1 MLDCGAGLRTD
12 IDENV
17 ITTELSG
24 THPLLLFRKLWRD
37 RVLNIPPVE
46 SPFFEE
52 HFPAERTDPELWR
65 VARSLHE
72 EGFAIIDFPDDR
84 FAARVEE
91 ILANLGDRFDW
102 DDWRADRV
110 EGLRIQDAW
119 QFDEQVRAIAVNEA
133 ILRLLSQ
140 LYGRKAFPFQTLNF
154 PVGTQQ
160 HYHTDCVHFASVP
173 ERFMCGVWVAFE
185 DVGDDAGP
193 LLYYPKSH
201 QLPIYLNEHLGTVP
215 HSDDYLYGTYPH
227 FVTFWRRLVEAHGL
241 QPVEF
246 HPKKGQA
253 LIWAANLLHGG
264 MPQRDKNKTR
274 WSQVTHYFFEDC
286 AYYTPLESL
295 PYLGLVEYRELIDIA
310 TAAPVR
316 QAVNGVPLTP
326 EIIQRLRRQEVAVE
340 AEDRPVEPE
349 SAAPRPGILSSLR
362 ERLRGGWLRCLP
374 TSAPSRSASDSV
386 GGESEATDR
395 ERRL

>member
-1 MLDCGAGLRTD
+1 MPLGVPRLDCF
-12 IDENV
+12 IP
-17 ITTELSG
+17 LSP
-24 THPLLLFRKLWRD
+24 HSEARRD
-37 RVLNIPPVE
+37 YLLNIPHVE

-52 HFPAERTDPELWR
+52 HFPAAGTDPELLR

-72 EGFAIIDFPDDR
+72 EGFAVLDFPDER
-84 FAARVEE
+84 FERRVEE
-91 ILANLGDRFDW
+91 ILANLSDRFDW
-102 DDWRADRV
+102 EAWRADQV
-110 EGLRIQDAW
+110 EGLRVQDAW
-119 QFDEQVRAIAVNEA
+119 QFDEQVRAIATNEA
-133 ILRLLSQ
+133 MLRMLSQ

-201 QLPIYLNEHLGTVP
+201 RLPIYLNEHLGAVP
-215 HSDDYLYGTYPH
+215 GDGEDPYETYDQ
-227 FVTFWRRLVEAHGL
+227 FVEFWRRLVAAHGL

-286 AYYTPLESL
+286 AYYTPLGSL
-295 PYLGLVEYRELIDIA
+295 PYLGSVEYRELTDVA
-310 TAAPVR
+310 TGAPVR
-316 QAVNGVPLTP
+316 QAINGMPLTG
-326 EIIQRLRRQEVAVE
+326 EIVRHMRRKRFDVDGGFASSN
-340 AEDRPVEPE
+340 AE
-349 SAAPRPGILSSLR
+349 SATPRPGFLRTLR
-362 ERLRGGWLRCLP
+362 ERLRGG
-374 TSAPSRSASDSV
+374 
-386 GGESEATDR
+386 
-395 ERRL
+395 